1 VRVSPRVGGCH
12 GGGDASSDRAADH
25 NVVDHQHQRLRLAGT
40 GGHCYGGGAS
50 FGENGVGGEAAAGMR
65 GGVDSLFAG
74 GGG

>member
-1 VRVSPRVGGCH
+1 V
-12 GGGDASSDRAADH
+12 
-25 NVVDHQHQRLRLAGT
+25 AGT

-50 FGENGVGGEAAAGMR
+50 VGENGVGGEAAAGMR